1 MARKIHKLNATRL
14 PSTRGYHGDGG
25 GLFLRVGPT
34 GAKSWVFR
42 YRVEGRL
49 HEMGLG
55 ALHTINLAEAREA
68 ALDCRKD
75 LLAFQQGKAEHP
87 LAVRQAAR
95 AASKVAAAK
104 AITFRECAER
114 YIEAHQAGWRNL
126 RNLGQ
131 WNASLTQHVYPVIG
145 ALPVNQVDLGLVLS
159 VLERIW
165 DKIPETAS
173 RVRGRLE
180 AVLDWATGRG
190 YRTGENP
197 AR

>member
-1 MARKIHKLNATRL
+1 MGQEIGQMARTIHKLNATRL
-14 PSTRGYHGDGG
+14 PNARGYHGDGG

-75 LLAFQQGKAEHP
+75 LLTFQQGKAEHP
-87 LAVRQAAR
+87 LAVRQAAQ
-95 AASKVAAAK
+95 AASRVAVAK
-104 AITFRECAER
+104 TKTFRECAENC
-114 YIEAHQAGWRNL
+114 IKMKQGKWRNP

-131 WNASLTQHVYPVIG
+131 
-145 ALPVNQVDLGLVLS
+145 
-159 VLERIW
+159 
-165 DKIPETAS
+165 
-173 RVRGRLE
+173 
-180 AVLDWATGRG
+180 
-190 YRTGENP
+190 
-197 AR
+197 